1 METYAFLLHVNDQ
14 GTSVEITD
22 AEEMDV
28 LVTAQLLRRLGG
40 VGALRG

>member
-1 METYAFLLHVNDQ
+1 MNTYSFLLHVDDQ
-14 GTSVEITD
+14 RASIQVAN
-22 AEEMDV
+22 AEEVDV